1 MADRTFKIRGIEVE
15 VWKTSFRIEG
25 MSQVWW
31 PTHVSDETIKD
42 FITALY
48 DQIEAKTIKSAN
60 RKVAEKVFN
69 LLEND
74 K

>member
-15 VWKTSFRIEG
+15 VWKTSFRING
-25 MSQVWW
+25 MTQIWW
-31 PTHVSDETIKD
+31 PTHISDDTIKE

-48 DQIEAKTIKSAN
+48 DQIEAKAIKSAN

-69 LLEND
+69 ILE
-74 K
+74 KE